1 MNLSKFEMIEKADNP
16 GGYQCVLE
24 FDEKTQLSIITGSG
38 AYGND
43 TAPYEIAVIVNGLM
57 TGMPGITGDDEL
69 VRGHMTELEVDSVIK
84 KLYTLTKKE
93 PKQV

>member
-1 MNLSKFEMIEKADNP
+1 MNLSSFEMIEKADNP

-24 FDEKTQLSIITGSG
+24 FGDHYQLSIITGSG

-43 TAPYEIAVIVNGLM
+43 NAPYEIAVIVNGHM
-57 TGMPGITGDDEL
+57 TRMPGITGDEL
-69 VRGHMTELEVDSVIK
+69 VRGYMTELEVDTVIK